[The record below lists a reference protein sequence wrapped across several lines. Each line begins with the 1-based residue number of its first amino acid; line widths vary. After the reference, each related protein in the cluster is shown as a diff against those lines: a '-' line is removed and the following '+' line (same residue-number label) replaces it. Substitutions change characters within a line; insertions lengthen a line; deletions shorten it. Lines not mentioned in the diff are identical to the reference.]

1 MYGGTT
7 GRHVARH
14 GADPA
19 RPREA
24 PVDPTLGHDMFQRPR
39 PVRVHGGPERPRS
52 ARASVRASGSSF
64 IDDDVTYFLGRET
77 IIVTRREGMAI
88 WREKLFVLMAQCGS
102 RRGTDPVNVKS
113 ANASTG
119 KEWLSTLHQGD
130 PVYHSDGGTTRCWRR
145 LRQLSRVRALGA
157 TCAVVVASDLL

>member
-1 MYGGTT
+1 MPPCDELVVIASTASWFFRLYYNNSEVLSMYGGTT

-19 RPREA
+19 RPGGA

-64 IDDDVTYFLGRET
+64 MPT
-77 IIVTRREGMAI
+77 M
-88 WREKLFVLMAQCGS
+88 S
-102 RRGTDPVNVKS
+102 RTS
-113 ANASTG
+113 
-119 KEWLSTLHQGD
+119 W
-130 PVYHSDGGTTRCWRR
+130 
-145 LRQLSRVRALGA
+145 GA
-157 TCAVVVASDLL
+157 KPSS